1 MRGPIIGIA
10 ASLAVWTLAPA
21 AAAHDDHSP
30 VSGAR
35 DFSGVWTTYRDP
47 SGPGPTGAGGLIA
60 SVPNPPFTD
69 EGRSRV
75 EEYRKLVGEGGDG
88 SGNFSGD
95 NPAAHCVPYGMPTM
109 MQSAGGYPIEFIM
122 RPEQLTIIYEVE
134 SETRRVY
141 MPGHGVPPEK
151 RLPVRQGYSEGRW
164 DGDTLVVTTTDMN
177 DGMDQRTY
185 PHSEEATIVEKFHMV
200 PDDKVGKILEYELTM
215 TDPVYYTAPVSFTK
229 RWMPLEDGHIMA
241 YNCTEEPW
249 LRLLEKRKEQL
260 DAGEPITAKMADVID
275 VYE

>member
-1 MRGPIIGIA
+1 MRWAGLGIL
-10 ASLAVWTLAPA
+10 SGLVLGAVAVGA
-21 AAAHDDHSP
+21 AAQDAP
-30 VSGAR
+30 LTAAR
-35 DFSGVWTTYRDP
+35 DFSGVWTTYREP
-47 SGPGPTGAGGLIA
+47 GGPPRAGGPIA
-60 SVPNPPFTD
+60 ATPEVPFTA
-69 EGRSRV
+69 EGERRRA
-75 EEYRKLVGEGGDG
+75 EYAKLVGEDATPG
-88 SGNFSGD
+88 SFSGD

-164 DGDTLVVTTTDMN
+164 DGDTLVVTTTDLS
-177 DGMDQRTY
+177 DGQDQRTY
-185 PHSEEATIVEKFHMV
+185 PHSEEAKIVERFHLV
-200 PDDKVGKILEYELTM
+200 PDEKVGKALEYELTM
-215 TDPVYYTAPVSFTK
+215 TDPVYYTQPISFTK
-229 RWMPLEDGHIMA
+229 KWMPLKDGHIMA

-249 LRLLEKRKEQL
+249 LRLLDKRREQL
-260 DAGEPITAKMADVID
+260 EAGEPITAKMADVID